1 MLVLTRRIVDKAIIN
16 DKPGMVAHEIG
27 ILKEMNHENIVSF
40 YDTFESKHKYV
51 LSYAFDQLMK
61 RHYISLEL
69 AFGGTLTDWIGIP
82 FFNFNMMKEADVIH
96 CVQYVPPC
104 EVSNK

>member
-1 MLVLTRRIVDKAIIN
+1 MLTRRIVDKAIIR

-27 ILKEMNHENIVSF
+27 TLKELKHENIVSF

-69 AFGGTLTDWIGIP
+69 AFGGTLKDWIGIP
-82 FFNFNMMKEADVIH
+82 SINFDMTWVI
-96 CVQYVPPC
+96 
-104 EVSNK
+104 VSSTFPLVM